1 MDLKS
6 LQRTMVW
13 VDTDKPHL
21 GTEVGTPACAR
32 KASSTRYLRLNRNP
46 VPFSHRRYALPN
58 LENETRCFVAK
69 NAITLD
75 LQLSDRT
82 FLPEVHIRTDTVIS
96 GNDFNPNQLT
106 YPQIPVALIWMSTSP
121 GPGLSTGAS
130 TNSIVWL
137 AVTCKLGLEYLVEL
151 ETFFSAVNWH
161 ASGRV
166 STASIK
172 SGAILYNAVCV
183 EEDGWREGYPRN

>member
-1 MDLKS
+1 
-6 LQRTMVW
+6 
-13 VDTDKPHL
+13 
-21 GTEVGTPACAR
+21 
-32 KASSTRYLRLNRNP
+32 
-46 VPFSHRRYALPN
+46 
-58 LENETRCFVAK
+58 
-69 NAITLD
+69 
-75 LQLSDRT
+75 
-82 FLPEVHIRTDTVIS
+82 
-96 GNDFNPNQLT
+96 
-106 YPQIPVALIWMSTSP
+106 
-121 GPGLSTGAS
+121 LSTGAS